1 MDVPEID
8 GIVYLNTDKE
18 LKIGEFTTGEII
30 DVSNYDL
37 ICK

>member
-8 GIVYLNTDKE
+8 GITYINTDKE
-18 LKIGEFTTGEII
+18 LQIGDFIKGKII

-37 ICK
+37 IVK